1 MLKIW
6 LLAISFIFTALT
18 TFAAKPEW
26 IDEIYFKVDDSIY
39 VVGHSKFH
47 RRYSLAFG
55 DAFHNASVQAALLKD
70 VDIMVTYSEEI
81 LNGENPEMKEYSK
94 LSSTINFRRS
104 RLVNKYIE
112 FNDKREYKVY
122 ILMEMR

>member
-1 MLKIW
+1 
-6 LLAISFIFTALT
+6 
-18 TFAAKPEW
+18 
-26 IDEIYFKVDDSIY
+26 
-39 VVGHSKFH
+39 
-47 RRYSLAFG
+47 
-55 DAFHNASVQAALLKD
+55 
-70 VDIMVTYSEEI
+70 MVTYSEEI